1 MKKILLIA
9 VLGTAALAL
18 SAQEKGDFSVG
29 GVIGVS
35 GGSNSSKISTTV
47 ANETSSTNS
56 SSPAATSFTLS
67 PMFNIFVIDNLQLSA
82 GLSYQMDKTFKT
94 TDANNKNLFN
104 FSHTALFVIGAHYYV
119 PIIKGSLYYTP
130 GIEFG
135 FGGGSNVSQNG
146 DGSSTTTKIPFAF
159 AFNANLGTV
168 EFKPIDCLGITL
180 NVLDFTITTV
190 TNRREMAQANTVYK
204 STYTTFLAG
213 LNYGISAGVKYYF

>member
-1 MKKILLIA
+1 MGAI
-9 VLGTAALAL
+9 TMTL
-18 SAQEKGDFSVG
+18 SAQEQGDFSVG
-29 GVIGVS
+29 GTIGVT
-35 GGSNSSKISTTV
+35 GGSASLKTSTTT
-47 ANETSSTNS
+47 NDQTNTTNS
-56 SSPAATSFTLS
+56 SAPEATGFKLA
-67 PMFNIFVIDNLQLSA
+67 PMFNYFVIDNLQLSA

-119 PIIKGSLYYTP
+119 PVIKGSLYYTP

-135 FGGGSNVSQNG
+135 FGGGSKVSQNG

>member
-82 GLSYQMDKTFKT
+82 GLSYQMGREFIRKDSN
-94 TDANNKNLFN
+94 DKNLYN
-104 FSHTALFVIGAHYYV
+104 FTHIALGVIGAHYFV
-119 PIIKGSLYYTP
+119 PVIKERLYYTP

-135 FGGGSNVSQNG
+135 FGGGSNVAQN
-146 DGSSTTTKIPFAF
+146 SSSNKTTTKIPFVF
-159 AFNANLGTV
+159 AFNANLGTF
-168 EFKPIDCLGITL
+168 EFKATEHIGISL
-180 NVLDFTITTV
+180 NVLDLSVSTATVRNENTQLNIIT
-190 TNRREMAQANTVYK
+190 K
-204 STYTTFLAG
+204 STSTSFVAG

>member
-82 GLSYQMDKTFKT
+82 GLSYQMGRE
-94 TDANNKNLFN
+94 
-104 FSHTALFVIGAHYYV
+104 FSRKDSKQG
-119 PIIKGSLYYTP
+119 KESLCWSGKRT
-130 GIEFG
+130 GHR
-135 FGGGSNVSQNG
+135 Q
-146 DGSSTTTKIPFAF
+146 
-159 AFNANLGTV
+159 
-168 EFKPIDCLGITL
+168 
-180 NVLDFTITTV
+180 
-190 TNRREMAQANTVYK
+190 
-204 STYTTFLAG
+204 
-213 LNYGISAGVKYYF
+213 SAGKDVSVWRKKDKQCPPKPQG

>member
-82 GLSYQMDKTFKT
+82 GLSYQMGREFSRKDSN
-94 TDANNKNLFN
+94 DKNLYN
-104 FSHTALFVIGAHYYV
+104 FTHIALGVIGAHYFV
-119 PIIKGSLYYTP
+119 PVIKERLY
-130 GIEFG
+130 
-135 FGGGSNVSQNG
+135 
-146 DGSSTTTKIPFAF
+146 IP
-159 AFNANLGTV
+159 
-168 EFKPIDCLGITL
+168 
-180 NVLDFTITTV
+180 
-190 TNRREMAQANTVYK
+190 RE
-204 STYTTFLAG
+204 
-213 LNYGISAGVKYYF
+213 